1 MSASESKRTKA
12 KAKSISRALEFCS
25 GCVSATTL
33 KEARNHYSFLSD
45 LAKNLGITVKEQLR
59 TQTKDTRFRYLT
71 DDDKKL
77 GGALFDTLYK
87 VGDRVNL
94 TDVWPNYLFLIEV
107 YKRHQGISSARVR
120 IEEVMDSKESKSAI
134 TEILQDSEM
143 MGYDRK
149 TLKEARKQYDSIMSN
164 QFSSFGTE
172 LQTNLDKNK
181 KTKIEPQHISSAHMK
196 TAPELYRIISEAWG
210 NRRDI
215 AEEAIREFFYIMQ
228 TYHRL
233 KKDHHT
239 PTTYDETKSSR
250 TSTASS
256 SMVSAKLFSTNCI
269 ESVLQRC
276 SQKYQKDL
284 LKKAEQ
290 EFKQLKKID
299 KELKYRK
306 DLEKRKNE
314 WHMKGSEGPLELLR
328 SIPRPERPL
337 HKVLQHAK
345 DDNTMDSELALLEYG
360 SLLHSENLFQEVE
373 SPTAISEQA
382 AGTSAS
388 VYKPSEKKS
397 IGDILNKMKNI
408 VNPEVYKN
416 AKEEYQKLQDIEKMI
431 ARDDSLRVRKDKWKI
446 HNIDGT
452 FGYINVEIPNRPL
465 HIVLNRAQKEGIKG
479 SEFALMDYGSM
490 LHSEVL
496 YDSKDNMTQMAPMP
510 QEFKKSGSVQAKH
523 GNVENIRELQPV
535 RMVPEE
541 GRIQREREGSR
552 CDEEQMFMLQQE
564 IDKLNEQLNIKNT
577 EIEDLTTRLSQA
589 ASNSLMYNNP
599 SIADLSDK
607 NRPTKLGER
616 FGQLYDNE
624 WSEAY
629 ETLKISIPS
638 ENIIYSILAEV
649 VKDIFQY
656 CEKALQ
662 QQIADI
668 KHDLEKRTREP
679 RFFDDKK
686 SFSGIGKTDEM
697 LSWMCE
703 KYATEFQKG
712 NAVYSVQGLTKIYK
726 DYCKHRQFLNSYP
739 GIMEK
744 IESYVNLAVELCW
757 LMCAQTP
764 PMQLLFARRNDK
776 VDKTYFR
783 CMGHSGDKVDICIW
797 PAVLLHD
804 GGPVVMKGQILPL

>member
-1 MSASESKRTKA
+1 MNA
-12 KAKSISRALEFCS
+12 
-25 GCVSATTL
+25 
-33 KEARNHYSFLSD
+33 
-45 LAKNLGITVKEQLR
+45 
-59 TQTKDTRFRYLT
+59 
-71 DDDKKL
+71 
-77 GGALFDTLYK
+77 
-87 VGDRVNL
+87 
-94 TDVWPNYLFLIEV
+94 
-107 YKRHQGISSARVR
+107 
-120 IEEVMDSKESKSAI
+120 KESKSAI
-134 TEILQDSEM
+134 SEILEKYES
-143 MGYDRK
+143 MGHDK
-149 TLKEARKQYDSIMSN
+149 KQIKDARKQYESILNN
-164 QFSSFGTE
+164 QFSSFASE
-172 LQTNLDKNK
+172 LKTIQEKNK
-181 KTKIEPQHISSAHMK
+181 KTIIEPHQIPSTYSKKAPDLYHI
-196 TAPELYRIISEAWG
+196 IGDAWG
-210 NRRDI
+210 NRRDR
-215 AEEAIREFFYIMQ
+215 AEEAIKEFFYIMQ

-233 KKDHHT
+233 KED
-239 PTTYDETKSSR
+239 
-250 TSTASS
+250 
-256 SMVSAKLFSTNCI
+256 V
-269 ESVLQRC
+269 
-276 SQKYQKDL
+276 
-284 LKKAEQ
+284 
-290 EFKQLKKID
+290 
-299 KELKYRK
+299 
-306 DLEKRKNE
+306 
-314 WHMKGSEGPLELLR
+314 
-328 SIPRPERPL
+328 
-337 HKVLQHAK
+337 
-345 DDNTMDSELALLEYG
+345 
-360 SLLHSENLFQEVE
+360 
-373 SPTAISEQA
+373 SEQA

-388 VYKPSEKKS
+388 VYNDPSERKS

-408 VNPEVYKN
+408 VNPEVYKY

-446 HNIDGT
+446 HNLDGPL
-452 FGYINVEIPNRPL
+452 GYINVEIPNRPL
-465 HIVLNRAQKEGIKG
+465 HVVLNRAQKEGVKG
-479 SEFALMDYGSM
+479 SDFALMDYGSM

-496 YDSKDNMTQMAPMP
+496 YDSKDNMAQMAPMP
-510 QEFKKSGSVQAKH
+510 QEFEKTENVQAKH
-523 GNVENIRELQPV
+523 GNVENVRELHPV
-535 RMVPEE
+535 RVVPEV
-541 GRIQREREGSR
+541 GRVQREQERSR
-552 CDEEQMFMLQQE
+552 CNDDHMFMLQQE
-564 IDKLNEQLNIKNT
+564 IDKLTEQLNIKNT

-638 ENIIYSILAEV
+638 EKIVYSILADV

-679 RFFDDKK
+679 RFFYDKK

>member
-1 MSASESKRTKA
+1 MNA
-12 KAKSISRALEFCS
+12 
-25 GCVSATTL
+25 
-33 KEARNHYSFLSD
+33 
-45 LAKNLGITVKEQLR
+45 
-59 TQTKDTRFRYLT
+59 
-71 DDDKKL
+71 
-77 GGALFDTLYK
+77 
-87 VGDRVNL
+87 
-94 TDVWPNYLFLIEV
+94 
-107 YKRHQGISSARVR
+107 
-120 IEEVMDSKESKSAI
+120 KESKSAI
-134 TEILQDSEM
+134 SEILEKYES
-143 MGYDRK
+143 MGHDK
-149 TLKEARKQYDSIMSN
+149 KQIKDARKQYESILNN
-164 QFSSFGTE
+164 QFSSFASE
-172 LQTNLDKNK
+172 LKTIQEKNK
-181 KTKIEPQHISSAHMK
+181 KTIIEPHQIPSTYSKKAPDLYHI
-196 TAPELYRIISEAWG
+196 IGDAWG
-210 NRRDI
+210 NRRDR
-215 AEEAIREFFYIMQ
+215 AEEAIKEFFYIMQ

-233 KKDHHT
+233 KENQCT
-239 PTTYDETKSSR
+239 PTTYDEIKSSR

-256 SMVSAKLFSTNCI
+256 SMVTTKRVSTNGI
-269 ESVLQRC
+269 DSILRQC
-276 SQKYQKDL
+276 SGKYQKEL
-284 LKKAEQ
+284 LKKAE
-290 EFKQLKKID
+290 EELKRLKKYD
-299 KELKYRK
+299 KDLKYRK

-314 WHMKGSEGPLELLR
+314 WYMKGSEGPVELLR
-328 SIPRPERPL
+328 SIPQPKRPL
-337 HKVLQHAK
+337 HKVLQYAK
-345 DDNTMDSELALLEYG
+345 DDKTMESELALLEYG
-360 SLLHSENLFQEVE
+360 SLLHSESLFQEME
-373 SPTAISEQA
+373 SPTDVSEQA

-388 VYKPSEKKS
+388 VYNDPSERKS

-408 VNPEVYKN
+408 VNPEVYKY

-446 HNIDGT
+446 HNLDGPL
-452 FGYINVEIPNRPL
+452 GYINVEIPNRPL
-465 HIVLNRAQKEGIKG
+465 HVVLNRAQKEGVKG
-479 SEFALMDYGSM
+479 SDFALMDYGSM

-496 YDSKDNMTQMAPMP
+496 YDSKDNMAQMAPMP
-510 QEFKKSGSVQAKH
+510 QEFEKTENVQAKH
-523 GNVENIRELQPV
+523 GNVENVRELHPV
-535 RMVPEE
+535 RVVPEV
-541 GRIQREREGSR
+541 GRVQREQERSR
-552 CDEEQMFMLQQE
+552 CNDDHMFMLQQE
-564 IDKLNEQLNIKNT
+564 IDKLTEQLNIKNT

-638 ENIIYSILAEV
+638 EKIVYSILADV

-679 RFFDDKK
+679 RFFYDKK